1 MISVLRGKKLKA
13 VRPSNPFPRNPQR
26 FHPMLQQSIPRHWH
40 FTTPEHEGLS
50 IRLSRFTG
58 EFDLSRRT
66 QVGEMCWETTILSSH
81 QTLEQAVT
89 AADRQVLVASR

>member
-1 MISVLRGKKLKA
+1 
-13 VRPSNPFPRNPQR
+13 
-26 FHPMLQQSIPRHWH
+26 MLQQSIPRHWH

-58 EFDLSRRT
+58 EFDLSLRT
-66 QVGEMCWETTILSSH
+66 QVGEMCWQTTILSSH

-89 AADRQVLVASR
+89 AAEKHTLVASR

>member
-1 MISVLRGKKLKA
+1 
-13 VRPSNPFPRNPQR
+13 
-26 FHPMLQQSIPRHWH
+26 MLQQSIPRHWH

-58 EFDLSRRT
+58 EFGLSRRT

-81 QTLEQAVT
+81 QTLEQAV
-89 AADRQVLVASR
+89 AFADEHSLVASR